1 MFLPDGDRFLF
12 WAGHFS
18 KEGARSGIYLSSLS
32 KRQKAFLVEA
42 RSNVGFAQNGYL
54 FYLDEKG
61 GLAMQAF
68 DPDAGHVTGD
78 IRLIAGAVG
87 FQPSLYWGAFAVS
100 ASGTV
105 VVNPTSAVS
114 QSVLTW
120 YDRGGKELGIVGRP
134 AMIVQPVVVAGRAAT
149 GGGYFRSDSVEC

>member
-12 WAGHFS
+12 WAGEFLERGRQKWHLSQFS
-18 KEGARSGIYLSSLS
+18 S
-32 KRQKAFLVEA
+32 KRQKDFLVEA

-54 FYLDEKG
+54 FYVDEKG
-61 GLAMQAF
+61 WAGDAAF

-78 IRLIAGAVG
+78 GRLIAGAVG
-87 FQPSLYWGAFAVS
+87 FQPSLYCGAFAVS

-120 YDRGGKELGIVGRP
+120 YDRGGKELGVVG
-134 AMIVQPVVVAGRAAT
+134 AAGDDLQPVVVAGRAAT
-149 GGGYFRSDSVEC
+149 GGGHCRSNSVEC